1 VVLSSK
7 DAAWILSQVG
17 IVPDRRSGEDIFEGF
32 FRGMRRTVVVPRN
45 KKELTP
51 GVIGSIWRQ
60 SGLTAKEARDIW
72 ENRKRK
78 QKPGES

>member
-17 IVPDRRSGEDIFEGF
+17 IVTDRRSGEDIFEGF
-32 FRGMRRTVVVPRN
+32 FRGKHRTVVVPRN

-60 SGLTAKEARDIW
+60 SGLTSKEARDMW
-72 ENRKRK
+72 ENRNRK
-78 QKPGES
+78 

>member
-1 VVLSSK
+1 MVLSSK

-17 IVPDRRSGEDIFEGF
+17 ILPDRRSGEDIFEGF
-32 FRGMRRTVVVPRN
+32 YRGRRRTVVVPRN

-60 SGLTAKEARDIW
+60 AGMTASEARQIW
-72 ENRKRK
+72 QNR
-78 QKPGES
+78 

>member
-1 VVLSSK
+1 MVLSSK

-17 IVPDRRSGEDIFEGF
+17 ILPDRRSGEDIFEGF
-32 FRGMRRTVVVPRN
+32 YRGRRRTVVVPRN

-60 SGLTAKEARDIW
+60 AGMTSAEARQIW
-72 ENRKRK
+72 QNR
-78 QKPGES
+78 